1 MNYEMGSQDKAEKIT
16 AGMTAIIV
24 FSPRRCILWSKIIL
38 ATTVSR
44 AGAGGCALS
53 DGDLWETGLPY
64 FL

>member
-1 MNYEMGSQDKAEKIT
+1 MSSQDKAEKIT

-24 FSPRRCILWSKIIL
+24 SSLRRCIWQSRIML

-44 AGAGGCALS
+44 AGARSCALS